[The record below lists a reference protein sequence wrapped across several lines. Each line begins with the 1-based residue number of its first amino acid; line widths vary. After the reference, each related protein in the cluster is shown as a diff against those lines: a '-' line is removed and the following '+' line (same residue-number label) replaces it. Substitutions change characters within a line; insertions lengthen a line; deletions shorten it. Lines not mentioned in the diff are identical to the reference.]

1 MAEYVLPGHA
11 ERGFMPRNGLSG
23 NLALRIGEV
32 QNVYY
37 PQDKENVSKLFI
49 EYQVLVQHRANG
61 TAVTKMYD
69 HCLAIDHLAGVADF
83 SYSTYRADQSA
94 ARFEGKL
101 PTAGLGA
108 RVILLCI
115 NGESQ
120 SAVIIGGIRNPM
132 IQAKDKKE
140 LGHHHHSSFNGV
152 DVKVNKDGEFTLT
165 RGGANKLD
173 GTLADG
179 IDEEETGT
187 FVTFDKKGNVT
198 LSDAAGENKIFLDHV
213 NGKMQ
218 VFTKTE
224 IDLSSPTVRLGD
236 TETTDP
242 AVGGNEL
249 KQVLSDLID
258 AILTETHPTAVGPS
272 GPPINS
278 PVFTKIKAQLQQ
290 ILSGTVFVK
299 M

>member
-1 MAEYVLPGHA
+1 MGLNVLPGHA
-11 ERGFMPRNGLSG
+11 EGGYMPDTGLSG
-23 NLALRIGEV
+23 NYALRIGEV
-32 QNVYY
+32 QNIYY

-83 SYSTYRADQSA
+83 SYSTFRADNA
-94 ARFEGKL
+94 ATRVEGKFRK
-101 PTAGLGA
+101 PGLGA
-108 RVILLCI
+108 RVIMLCI

-132 IQAKDKKE
+132 IGAKDQKD

-152 DVKVNKDGEFTLT
+152 DVNVNKDGEFTLT

-173 GTLADG
+173 GKLADG
-179 IDEEETGT
+179 VNEDSTGT
-187 FVTFDKKGNVT
+187 FVTFDKEGNVT
-198 LSDAAGENKIFLDHV
+198 LSDKNGENKVFLDHV

-224 IDLSSPTVRLGD
+224 IDLKSPKVRLGD

-258 AILTETHPTAVGPS
+258 AIMAETHPTAVGPS
-272 GPPINS
+272 GPPINT
-278 PVFTKIKAQLQQ
+278 PQFTKIKATLQQ
-290 ILSGTVFVK
+290 ILSKVVFVK